1 MVMSLIVWLSLL
13 DIVAAKV
20 WCCRQSS
27 ILKNR
32 VQEAIAL
39 LSARARALILQQDL
53 RGKAGLGTSLLCRS
67 DVPCYWDY

>member
-39 LSARARALILQQDL
+39 FRALILQQDL